1 MNNKRRQEIKISA
14 ERLMSMKSISK
25 SVTVSVAASFSAAQ
39 LLVAVWVLCLWNNSV
54 LRRKHPGLI
63 YVPQPG
69 AVYTLRL
76 RQGGGP

>member
-1 MNNKRRQEIKISA
+1 MF
-14 ERLMSMKSISK
+14 
-25 SVTVSVAASFSAAQ
+25 ASFSAA
-39 LLVAVWVLCLWNNSV
+39 LILVAVWVFWLWDEAA

-76 RQGGGP
+76 QQAARS